1 MYYYILVALLVLV
14 TTTHAS
20 PLTSSLALLSKH
32 NIPHAQVVYLDAQ
45 DLRSLGLNL
54 SQRLALRQHISNT
67 QDFAFVISHFNS
79 TRQWGKCLNIVIK
92 YRYVLG
98 TDANSTGGGYL
109 DYREMREMALK
120 VAQPTEQLPME
131 VQWEAINTVLVEQI
145 MQRYSSQIVAV
156 SSLIQVMAEMNTY
169 IDEPGNHGSIV
180 TRGDISPTNEPWINN
195 FRYDC
200 TSQNGTV
207 RRLSTQQYDDT
218 LQ

>member
-1 MYYYILVALLVLV
+1 M
-14 TTTHAS
+14 
-20 PLTSSLALLSKH
+20 
-32 NIPHAQVVYLDAQ
+32 
-45 DLRSLGLNL
+45 
-54 SQRLALRQHISNT
+54 
-67 QDFAFVISHFNS
+67 
-79 TRQWGKCLNIVIK
+79 
-92 YRYVLG
+92 LG